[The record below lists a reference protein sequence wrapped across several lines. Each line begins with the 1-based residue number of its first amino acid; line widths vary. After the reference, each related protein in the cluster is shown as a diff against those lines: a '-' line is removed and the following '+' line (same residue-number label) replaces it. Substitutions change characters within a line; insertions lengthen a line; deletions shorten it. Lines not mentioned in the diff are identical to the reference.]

1 MSRRYCLLLRGSI
14 PFGDFAGLLS
24 IKTNEE
30 YQRSIRKLTNNLPYK
45 TSSWPSFGEYV
56 EDWYKVEVGE
66 FKRQLLYCER
76 GSCDVREN
84 CENLVDLSYHIL
96 NVISPNLTLAA
107 SKTSENL
114 DRIKD
119 QRLLIWLRMSSE
131 IYHMFQVNRY
141 FGIRMLS
148 SNVTWMCQ
156 ELVRMGVFSNT
167 LDAFKSELHII
178 KGLMLSGA
186 TSDFVSE
193 LYRELQNA

>member
-1 MSRRYCLLLRGSI
+1 MLG
-14 PFGDFAGLLS
+14 
-24 IKTNEE
+24 
-30 YQRSIRKLTNNLPYK
+30 
-45 TSSWPSFGEYV
+45 
-56 EDWYKVEVGE
+56 EVGE

-84 CENLVDLSYHIL
+84 C
-96 NVISPNLTLAA
+96 
-107 SKTSENL
+107 ENL